1 MAKYSTKDFKNDMQ
15 KAYKGSMCKKCKTSH
30 MPGKHKAAQT
40 SEVKKKVLTAK
51 TRKALPATTFAL
63 PGRKYPIP
71 DAAHGR
77 NALARVSQF
86 GSPAQKAK
94 VRAAVHR
101 KFPGIGKK

>member
-51 TRKALPATTFAL
+51 TRKALPATAFAL
-63 PGRKYPIP
+63 PNRRYPIH
-71 DAAHGR
+71 DKAHAR
-77 NALARVSQF
+77 NALARV
-86 GSPAQKAK
+86 AQNGTSAEKAK
-94 VRAAVHR
+94 VRAAVKR
-101 KFPGIGKK
+101 KFPSIS